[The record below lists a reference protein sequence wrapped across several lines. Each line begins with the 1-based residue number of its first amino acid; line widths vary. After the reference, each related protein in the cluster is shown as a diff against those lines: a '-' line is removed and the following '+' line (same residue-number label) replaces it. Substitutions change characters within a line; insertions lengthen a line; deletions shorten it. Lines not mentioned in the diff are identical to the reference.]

1 MKSGFLLEPA
11 GVVAFI
17 AIISTHRASADGY
30 GHFLDRRTI
39 GFSNSTT
46 PISKSS
52 PEILPFSAT
61 QDSLHPYLAVTIHPT
76 LYTGN
81 LDSTLKYFAF
91 SDELDQ
97 YASSYCYDQLDHFA
111 SSPDE
116 LDQYASYHCY
126 DQLDHFA
133 SSPDELD
140 QYASSPCYD
149 QLDHFASSPDEL
161 DQYASS
167 PCYDQLDH
175 FASSPD
181 ELDQYASSP
190 CYDQLDHFASS
201 PDELD

>member
-46 PISKSS
+46 PISNSS

-81 LDSTLKYFAF
+81 LDSTVSLKTSSLEGKHTDSSYLIFPPKIPKVLYKIGDKHRNEYFA
-91 SDELDQ
+91 
-97 YASSYCYDQLDHFA
+97 
-111 SSPDE
+111 P
-116 LDQYASYHCY
+116 
-126 DQLDHFA
+126 
-133 SSPDELD
+133 
-140 QYASSPCYD
+140 
-149 QLDHFASSPDEL
+149 
-161 DQYASS
+161 
-167 PCYDQLDH
+167 
-175 FASSPD
+175 
-181 ELDQYASSP
+181 
-190 CYDQLDHFASS
+190 
-201 PDELD
+201 